1 MLGQTIQYTR
11 PYLYPKQER
20 AIFSGK
26 RWSLCEASTKSG
38 KTVGSIARII
48 EAALGGSRGQHFW
61 WVAPV
66 SDQARI
72 AYSRIKQNLTEGVF
86 RGYEHPSLRIDIIT
100 GPTID
105 FKSADNPDSLYGEDV
120 YGGVFDEA
128 SRAKPE
134 AWHAFRSTLT
144 ATRGWGV
151 LIGNVKGR
159 QNWFYEWCRRVE
171 AGKDPNAHYERI
183 SWKDAVEAGV
193 LDLEE
198 IEDAQRNLPEQ
209 VFRELYEAEASDDG
223 ANPFGLQHIAVCIV
237 EQMPSTKPVAF
248 GIDLAKTQDYFV
260 VIGLDEGGNV
270 CVFDRWNKI
279 AWDESI
285 NRVHRLIGEDC
296 ATLVDSTGLGDP
308 VLAQLQVEHGN
319 VQGFN
324 FSNASKQ
331 RIMEGLSV
339 SIQSHEI
346 TFPQGPI
353 ARELQSFEYATRGG
367 RTFYS
372 APEGYHDDCVCLIGN
387 TLIRTEHGPVEIKD
401 LTPGVR
407 VLTHKGQYKPI
418 TVVGARLANNVHKLE
433 ITGRPNLLLTTEHP
447 ILAAKRY
454 SHGPHDDIQN
464 TLQHE
469 EEDFLSIDG
478 GLSVEYSATS
488 IAPIYISDIETID
501 LLALAPSNYID
512 QDGFLVAINWNG
524 AVNPKSSRVKRHLEI
539 DREFCF
545 LMGYYLAEGS
555 TGGDSHVVQFASHE
569 REMAIRMYV
578 QDVFAHMGL
587 KTREIKTS
595 EAGYNQ
601 QVGSKIL
608 VKFFRDN
615 FGKKTNKALPKWVEH
630 LPLYK
635 QKFVLAGYLTGD
647 GSFASGQCIASTI
660 SAKAAQQIYE
670 ISIRLGLP
678 LSIKNRDRNWFLS
691 WGAPTTKRIVD
702 ELLPLESRLDK
713 NIKEYSGTKDQ
724 TQIRFS
730 PAGRLLGKINSIS
743 KIEGEHIV
751 YNISV
756 EDDESYIANNTIVHN
771 CALALARQ
779 AWASTAP
786 GANMMEFYSQ
796 TAKRQKAIEATLPVE
811 NNRPWRPVEESVPSF
826 EDLLDNELTKLYED
840 TVKAQLPGPSRLCA
854 VCGELVD
861 GRNRVTDGE
870 FVWHQEC
877 LAGFTR
883 AA

>member
-26 RWSLCEASTKSG
+26 RWSLSEASTKSG
-38 KTVGSIARII
+38 KTVGAIARII
-48 EAALGGSRGQHFW
+48 EAGLGGKPGQNFW

-72 AYSRIKQNLTEGVF
+72 AFARVKQNLTPGVF
-86 RGYEHPSLRIDIIT
+86 RAYEHPTVRIELIT
-100 GPTID
+100 GATIG
-105 FKSADNPDSLYGEDV
+105 FRSADNPDSLFGEDV
-120 YGGVFDEA
+120 FGAVVDEA
-128 SRAKPE
+128 SRQKAE
-134 AWHAFRSTLT
+134 AWHAVRSTLT

-198 IEDAQRNLPEQ
+198 IEDAKRNLPEQ

-270 CVFDRWNKI
+270 CVFDRWQGI

-285 NRVHRLIGEDC
+285 RRVHRLIGEDC
-296 ATLVDSTGLGDP
+296 SALVDSTGLGDP

-331 RIMEGLSV
+331 RLMEGLSV

-353 ARELQSFEYATRGG
+353 SRELQSFEYETKGG

-372 APEGYHDDCVCLIGN
+372 APQGYHDDCV
-387 TLIRTEHGPVEIKD
+387 
-401 LTPGVR
+401 
-407 VLTHKGQYKPI
+407 
-418 TVVGARLANNVHKLE
+418 
-433 ITGRPNLLLTTEHP
+433 
-447 ILAAKRY
+447 
-454 SHGPHDDIQN
+454 
-464 TLQHE
+464 
-469 EEDFLSIDG
+469 
-478 GLSVEYSATS
+478 
-488 IAPIYISDIETID
+488 
-501 LLALAPSNYID
+501 
-512 QDGFLVAINWNG
+512 
-524 AVNPKSSRVKRHLEI
+524 
-539 DREFCF
+539 
-545 LMGYYLAEGS
+545 
-555 TGGDSHVVQFASHE
+555 
-569 REMAIRMYV
+569 
-578 QDVFAHMGL
+578 
-587 KTREIKTS
+587 
-595 EAGYNQ
+595 
-601 QVGSKIL
+601 
-608 VKFFRDN
+608 
-615 FGKKTNKALPKWVEH
+615 
-630 LPLYK
+630 
-635 QKFVLAGYLTGD
+635 
-647 GSFASGQCIASTI
+647 
-660 SAKAAQQIYE
+660 
-670 ISIRLGLP
+670 
-678 LSIKNRDRNWFLS
+678 
-691 WGAPTTKRIVD
+691 
-702 ELLPLESRLDK
+702 
-713 NIKEYSGTKDQ
+713 
-724 TQIRFS
+724 
-730 PAGRLLGKINSIS
+730 
-743 KIEGEHIV
+743 
-751 YNISV
+751 
-756 EDDESYIANNTIVHN
+756 

-779 AWASTAP
+779 AWAATAP

-796 TAKRQKAIEATLPVE
+796 TTARQKAIEATLPQE
-811 NNRPWRPVEESVPSF
+811 NNRPWRPQEEQVPSF
-826 EDLLDNELTKLYED
+826 EDLLDNELTKLYEE
-840 TVKAQLPGPSRLCA
+840 TIKAQLPGPTRLCGI
-854 VCGELVD
+854 CHELVD
-861 GRNRVTDGE
+861 GRSRVTDGE